1 MRPRISQRE
10 AEYILEVLIAT
21 QGRLKAK
28 QERLKELD
36 KEVFNLW
43 NRIKVKGII
52 LFRDSHFKEK
62 KLELEKLKREAFEIY
77 LSLKLHDKLIAKY
90 SAIAKGEPHDGRYKH
105 LSIENVILFP
115 KKNMLTQVLA

>member
-1 MRPRISQRE
+1 LRPRISQRE